1 MLEMGKL
8 QKKVKTIKTK
18 KKKKRRGVKVG
29 ESLYSSCRSK
39 TVTIRFLRYYHHDK
53 KSILFRRA
61 GRAHTSTD
69 VWNTLESKIVHS

>member
-18 KKKKRRGVKVG
+18 KKKRRGVKVE

-53 KSILFRRA
+53 KSILFCRE